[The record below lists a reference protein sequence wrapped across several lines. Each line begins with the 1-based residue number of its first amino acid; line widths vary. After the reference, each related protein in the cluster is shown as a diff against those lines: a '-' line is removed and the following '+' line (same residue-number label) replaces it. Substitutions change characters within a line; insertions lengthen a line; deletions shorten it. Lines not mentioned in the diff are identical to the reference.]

1 MVYMQIPKTLHN
13 CVVNSTPI
21 WHSVTASFP
30 GDHLQMDVAHLPR
43 SRDNYTNLIVFI
55 DVFTG
60 FVILRPLLHESSE
73 SVARALLDVISLIGP
88 PRILQSDQGRPFVS
102 AVIDTLTRLTGIDR
116 RIVSAYHPQADG
128 KVERAISSTKSI
140 ICKMLQGSFD
150 HWPLFLPFV
159 QMAFNNRISRVTGSS
174 PHVLFFGRP
183 MNEFRDYSTEG
194 APVIDLENW
203 KEHQRKLLSI
213 VYPSIALRA
222 ANMTKKRQE
231 EFARLRA
238 HTLMPTLPVG
248 TVVTLKDPH
257 FLKGRIRPTHV
268 AKYDG
273 KRYTIVRQTINGTY
287 VLQDSEGNV
296 LDRRVPI
303 DQLKLVRAWRES
315 PDSEGD
321 IYEVEK
327 ITDHRFDA
335 DENQTYY
342 LIKWKGYAKPTW
354 EPYANISDKRM
365 VTNYMKHIN
374 RAADQ
379 KLAD

>member
-1 MVYMQIPKTLHN
+1 
-13 CVVNSTPI
+13 
-21 WHSVTASFP
+21 
-30 GDHLQMDVAHLPR
+30 
-43 SRDNYTNLIVFI
+43 
-55 DVFTG
+55 
-60 FVILRPLLHESSE
+60 
-73 SVARALLDVISLIGP
+73 
-88 PRILQSDQGRPFVS
+88 
-102 AVIDTLTRLTGIDR
+102 
-116 RIVSAYHPQADG
+116 
-128 KVERAISSTKSI
+128 
-140 ICKMLQGSFD
+140 
-150 HWPLFLPFV
+150 
-159 QMAFNNRISRVTGSS
+159 
-174 PHVLFFGRP
+174 